1 MPSDTTTPLTTAPKG
16 SKTLTIGVPCYNEA
30 LTIGKVVKD
39 FRAVFPH
46 ARILVIDNAST
57 DDTAQI
63 ARDAGAEVV
72 SEPRKGKG
80 NAVQTLFRVSVSDW
94 LIMVDGDDTYPA
106 EEAAKLIAKIEEQ
119 GGDTIV
125 GCRVSDDPAAFKTL
139 HTWAND
145 LLAATIETIFRSPCG
160 DLFSGYRLFTK
171 RFYRNIPLLSSGFEV
186 ETELSLQTIDKGFVQ
201 HSANVQFRSR
211 PEGSFSKLNTVQ
223 DGFRVLRVIMWVFKD
238 FRPLVFFSS
247 LSLAVA
253 LLSLGVGVFP
263 ILDYVRF
270 QWVYHV
276 PLAILAVGLAVLS
289 ALSLTCGVVLD
300 TIVRYNRQQ
309 FLIGLRN
316 YE

>member
-1 MPSDTTTPLTTAPKG
+1 MSVTPSVSPAPVSVG

-30 LTIGKVVKD
+30 LTIGKVVRD
-39 FRAVFPH
+39 FRAVFPQ

-57 DDTAQI
+57 DDTAGL
-63 ARDAGAEVV
+63 AREAGADVV
-72 SEPRKGKG
+72 SAPRKGKG
-80 NAVQTLFRVSVSDW
+80 NAVQTLFREAATDW

-106 EEAAKLIAKIEEQ
+106 EEAPKLVATIEER
-119 GGDTIV
+119 GGDTVV

-145 LLAATIETIFRSPCG
+145 LLAATIEKIFRSPCD

-171 RFYRNIPLLSSGFEV
+171 RFYRNIPLLSTGFEV
-186 ETELSLQTIDKGFVQ
+186 ETELALQTIDKGFVQ
-201 HSANVQFRSR
+201 QAVDVRFRSR

-223 DGFRVLRVIMWVFKD
+223 DGLRVLRVIAWVFKD
-238 FRPLVFFSS
+238 FRPLMFFSAIS
-247 LSLAVA
+247 FLTA
-253 LLSLGVGVFP
+253 LLSLGVGAFP
-263 ILDYVRF
+263 IVDYLRY
-270 QWVYHV
+270 QWVFHV

-300 TIVRYNRQQ
+300 TIVRDNRQQ
-309 FLIGLRN
+309 FLIRMRN